1 VRNANR
7 TEQTTAHPIRTE
19 AQCGPRAGEPA
30 ASLVGQKEVA
40 HQKEFVEFRF
50 SDVNIRGASPR
61 VVRNE
66 EAIEKVSD
74 EA

>member
-7 TEQTTAHPIRTE
+7 TEQTTAHPIRSG
-19 AQCGPRAGEPA
+19 AQYGPRAGE
-30 ASLVGQKEVA
+30 STGGLVGQGEVS
-40 HQKEFVEFRF
+40 HQKEFVEIRF